1 MTPDNSYERKR
12 TAILCFLILVI
23 IAGAGWL
30 ESLVGGLPS

>member
-12 TAILCFLILVI
+12 CACLCVLILVI

-30 ESLVGGLPS
+30 ESLVESLPQ